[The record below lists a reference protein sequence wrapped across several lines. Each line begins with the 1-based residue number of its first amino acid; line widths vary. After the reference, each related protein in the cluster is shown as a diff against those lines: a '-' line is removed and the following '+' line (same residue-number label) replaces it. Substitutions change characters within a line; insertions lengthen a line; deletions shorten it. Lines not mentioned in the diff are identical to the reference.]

1 MTSAL
6 ESDYIEPSRPYSQS
20 ELKDM
25 RSALYRNLRLGLVIA
40 QHEQCGHMY
49 LTKQNGRKEKE
60 IRESCNADVGKCSAC
75 WKISK
80 TPRQLRNKATNLA
93 LDYRDTFSCQ
103 PEFLS
108 YRKIDL
114 ETVYYKWLYED
125 FN

>member
-25 RSALYRNLRLGLVIA
+25 RLALYRNLRLGLVTA
-40 QHEQCGHMY
+40 RHEQCGHMY

-60 IRESCNADVGKCSAC
+60 IRESSNEDVGKCSAC

-93 LDYRDTFSCQ
+93 LDYRDTFSSQ
-103 PEFLS
+103 PAFLS
-108 YRKIDL
+108 YHKIDL